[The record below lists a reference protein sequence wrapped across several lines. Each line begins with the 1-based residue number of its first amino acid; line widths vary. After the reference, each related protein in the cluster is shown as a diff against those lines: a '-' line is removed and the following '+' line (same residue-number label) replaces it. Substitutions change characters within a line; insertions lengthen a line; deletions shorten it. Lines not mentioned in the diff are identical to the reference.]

1 MENFIRDLKFDEKG
15 LITAVIQNK
24 ATKEVLMVGYM
35 NAETLDTTFRTGRAT
50 FWSRSRQK
58 VWVKG
63 ETSGNYMYVDEIRVD
78 CDADCLLILV
88 DPAGPACHTGNTSC
102 FYRSVDKSTDGK
114 DYAEVAQK
122 EDLSDVI
129 AVEEG
134 VIRDRKLNP
143 EEGSYTN
150 YLFEKGEDKILK
162 KVGEE
167 AAEVVIAGKNRSKD
181 EITYETADLMYHL
194 SVMLVDN
201 DLSWDDVY
209 AEMKKRR
216 K

>member
-122 EDLSDVI
+122 EDLSDVS